1 MTSPSAPGHDAQR
14 YSRGYWRYAE
24 SLSADKAR
32 EVFKK
37 AIVRVRI
44 VQDEPGPVSSR
55 LYLRSLQVRN
65 ELITS
70 GFAANNIVVELE
82 PRPQTASEAMLDS
95 VQIELP
101 EN

>member
-1 MTSPSAPGHDAQR
+1 MTLSDIPAGI
-14 YSRGYWRYAE
+14 GGMLT
-24 SLSADKAR
+24 LSADKAR

-65 ELITS
+65 ELIT
-70 GFAANNIVVELE
+70 
-82 PRPQTASEAMLDS
+82 
-95 VQIELP
+95 
-101 EN
+101 